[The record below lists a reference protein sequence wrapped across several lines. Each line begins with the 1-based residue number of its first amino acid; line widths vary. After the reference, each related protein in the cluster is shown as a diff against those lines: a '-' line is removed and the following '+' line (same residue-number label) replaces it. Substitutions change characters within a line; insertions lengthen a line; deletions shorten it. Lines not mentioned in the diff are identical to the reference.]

1 MSSDVTHAPLVDE
14 AEASLPAEH
23 HIEHLGPS
31 DRTYVIVALVL
42 GVLTAIETFTYFES
56 VVDFGVVL
64 VPLLLVCMGFK
75 FYLIAA
81 YFMHLRYDRK
91 VLRRIFLTGIF
102 LAVSVYMI
110 MLMAFKLFTDGVP
123 N

>member
-1 MSSDVTHAPLVDE
+1 
-14 AEASLPAEH
+14 
-23 HIEHLGPS
+23 
-31 DRTYVIVALVL
+31 
-42 GVLTAIETFTYFES
+42 
-56 VVDFGVVL
+56 
-64 VPLLLVCMGFK
+64 VCMGFK